1 VAPESRRGAWGN
13 FWARASPDGLAAA
26 SDRDRRSPGQWQDHV
41 DRTIDPR
48 DSRPRP
54 HGFDVKHTHHHHIEF
69 DTPGKDSYR
78 HRVAG
83 ASEVIVASDTGWARI
98 ATSSE
103 AASLADLLGQ
113 LRAVDVVL
121 VEGFKQL
128 ESLRRVEVFRGPGAP
143 LAASDS
149 GIAAVATPAG
159 VSIAGFNGP
168 QLPLDDTA
176 AILKFIL
183 SN

>member
-1 VAPESRRGAWGN
+1 MGSGEIAWREHRLMESRRVTAIVGHQGSGKTTLIERLIPAI
-13 FWARASPDGLAAA
+13 RRQGLTV
-26 SDRDRRSPGQWQDHV
+26 S
-41 DRTIDPR
+41 TI
-48 DSRPRP
+48 
-54 HGFDVKHTHHHHIEF
+54 KHTHHHRFEL

-98 ATSSE
+98 AASSDP
-103 AASLADLLGQ
+103 ASLADLLAQ
-113 LRAVDVVL
+113 LRPVDLVL

-128 ESLRRVEVFRGPGAP
+128 ESLRRVEVFRGLGQP

-149 GIAAVATPAG
+149 TIAAVATPAG
-159 VSIAGFNGP
+159 VSIAGFSGP
-168 QLPLDDTA
+168 QLPLDDPA

-183 SN
+183 SD